1 MSAVVD
7 LPLAGAEAG
16 TMDETFVRFGPGG
29 ALAGILSGPR
39 GADCVLLLPSA
50 GLQPRSGPFR
60 LHVLL
65 ARRLAAMGLRTFRY
79 DVPGVGE
86 APRLRDCDAVQASI
100 AALDVLE
107 AAHGCR
113 TFAIG
118 GICSA
123 ADTGWDV
130 ADADTRISALLM
142 LDGICFAGPWYH
154 YARCMGLLRRLPREW
169 RRFARKASGRLRE
182 GGGGFDALA
191 FRSWPARAQA
201 RAQFARFVARDVR
214 MLWIYSGTYGEV
226 FLHPAQFAWSFGAPA
241 RDPGVAMHH
250 WPDCD
255 HTYFGLA
262 QRERLLDA
270 TVQWLQAL
278 PARRQR

>member
-1 MSAVVD
+1 MNAVVD
-7 LPLAGAEAG
+7 PPRAATGTGA
-16 TMDETFVRFGPGG
+16 MDETFVRFGPGG
-29 ALAGILSGPR
+29 ALTGILGGP
-39 GADCVLLLPSA
+39 GEAETVLLLPSA

-65 ARRLAAMGLRTFRY
+65 ARRLAAQGLRTFRY

-100 AALDVLE
+100 AALDALQS
-107 AAHGCR
+107 AHGCR

-130 ADADTRISALLM
+130 ADADARISALLM
-142 LDGICFAGPWYH
+142 LDGICFAGPWYR
-154 YARCMGLLRRLPREW
+154 YARVLGLLRRLPREW
-169 RRFARKASGRLRE
+169 RRFARKASGRLRN
-182 GGGGFDALA
+182 GSGLDSNA
-191 FRSWPARAQA
+191 FRTWPGRAQA
-201 RAQFARFVARDVR
+201 RGQFARFVARDVR
-214 MLWIYSGTYGEV
+214 MLWIYSGGYADR

-241 RDPGVAMHH
+241 RDPRVAMHF
-250 WPDCD
+250 WPECD
-255 HTYFGLA
+255 HTYFGQA

-270 TVQWLQAL
+270 TARWLQAL
-278 PARRQR
+278 PARHAQ

>member
-1 MSAVVD
+1 MSAVVE
-7 LPLAGAEAG
+7 LPRTGAEPG
-16 TMDETFVRFGPGG
+16 VVDEAFVRFGPAG

-39 GADCVLLLPSA
+39 DADTVLLLPSA

-65 ARRLAAMGLRTFRY
+65 ARRLAARGLRTFRY

-100 AALDVLE
+100 SALDALE
-107 AAHGCR
+107 STHGCR

-130 ADADTRISALLM
+130 ADADARISALLM

-154 YARCMGLLRRLPREW
+154 YARGLALLRRMPREW
-169 RRFARKASGRLRE
+169 RRFARKATRRLRD
-182 GGGGFDALA
+182 GGGPDSNA
-191 FRSWPARAQA
+191 FRTWPGRAQA

-214 MLWIYSGTYGEV
+214 MLWIYSGGYADR

-241 RDPGVAMHH
+241 RDPRVAMHF
-250 WPDCD
+250 WPECD
-255 HTYFGLA
+255 HTYFGQA

-270 TVQWLQAL
+270 VTQWLQAL
-278 PARRQR
+278 PAGGAR